1 MVAHIHDELQLQCKS
16 NYANEVGAI
25 AVQSIK
31 DAGTYFN
38 LRCPLDAEFKIGKLG
53 LTRIKRWCPWPDS
66 NWHSQK
72 GLDFKSNVSTNFTTR
87 AHQQVGF

>member
-16 NYANEVGAI
+16 DYANEVGAI

-38 LRCPLDAEFKIGKLG
+38 LRCPLDAEFKIGK
-53 LTRIKRWCPWPDS
+53 TWADT
-66 NWHSQK
+66 H
-72 GLDFKSNVSTNFTTR
+72 
-87 AHQQVGF
+87 